1 MFVMVSINGEADME
15 KRGPINGLE
24 KGGQRRYRMDTSMIS
39 GSDVRGGA
47 IPKRRGKQMP
57 KEL

>member
-1 MFVMVSINGEADME
+1 MVSINGEADME